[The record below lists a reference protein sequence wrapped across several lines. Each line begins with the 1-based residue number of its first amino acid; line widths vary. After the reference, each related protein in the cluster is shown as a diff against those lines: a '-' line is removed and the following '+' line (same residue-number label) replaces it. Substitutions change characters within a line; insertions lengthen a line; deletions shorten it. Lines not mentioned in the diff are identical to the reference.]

1 MEAIWASAD
10 DIVMCGGVYY
20 EYLEEHVRV
29 YFPNPKAQLP
39 VRKKDGSVVLMPWG
53 RRKEQPGALPMGG
66 WARLDSIHAGR
77 WDKWFPIPV
86 RLPIIS
92 FMEKDVEGNSHW
104 YDLTKGKY
112 IQGLIAK
119 NGVEQRVYIVTIQPE
134 MADAVHD
141 RWPRIIS

>member
-1 MEAIWASAD
+1 
-10 DIVMCGGVYY
+10 MCGGVYY

-29 YFPNPKAQLP
+29 YFPNPKAMLP

-77 WDKWFPIPV
+77 WDKWFPVPV
-86 RLPIIS
+86 RLPIVS
-92 FMEKDVEGNSHW
+92 FMEKDIEGNSHW

-119 NGVEQRVYIVTIQPE
+119 NGGEQRVYVVTVQPE